1 MGKPFTKEEIRYTVE
16 AVTANLVEL
25 LSGSPQVTSLLDLYV
40 RVFPYT
46 SFDHLRI

>member
-40 RVFPYT
+40 SFPLYVFRP
-46 SFDHLRI
+46 S